1 MAKPVLKFK
10 VNQQSAEVG
19 GKYYGIV
26 EDTAVT
32 PENSILQICEFKKIT
47 AFAPEQVLR
56 LVEDVCDGAAQLVAR
71 DGQSRQLSSLLK
83 FSPRVRGTFSG
94 VDSRW
99 TNQKLIVGARLLKDI
114 KLDMDPSSFVMSNVA
129 DIGTITSA
137 ALQVGS
143 TVLSAPDMNSAL
155 GTNSINVNGSNLDI
169 WSAEDTFIEVYLL
182 VNRTTGGRTEQVSI
196 PWAEGTLTFSV
207 DGFAPNGFTAHFN
220 AAGAQAEFI
229 TISEVFVT
237 YSSSTDEVLG
247 WDLRVK
253 HPTSDRDFKRI
264 TIPWSTPLS

>member
-1 MAKPVLKFK
+1 MATKPVLRFK
-10 VNQQSAEVG
+10 VNKQSAEVG

-83 FSPRVRGTFSG
+83 FSPRVRGTFSAE
-94 VDSRW
+94 DARW

-129 DIGTITSA
+129 DVGTLTSSA
-137 ALQVGS
+137 WQTCPWGSDVPHVGDA
-143 TVLSAPDMNSAL
+143 VPENA
-155 GTNSINVNGSNLDI
+155 SIFNVNGSKLDT
-169 WSAEDTFIEVYLL
+169 WDATNTSAKLAILVDGIAYL
-182 VNRTTGGRTEQVSI
+182 QKSSI
-196 PWAEGTLTFSV
+196 PAATLSGFAANGFSASITLTGSEDSIGSCFDIPAGTPALTAV
-207 DGFAPNGFTAHFN
+207 DGF
-220 AAGAQAEFI
+220 
-229 TISEVFVT
+229 
-237 YSSSTDEVLG
+237 VL
-247 WDLRVK
+247 VVY
-253 HPTSDRDFKRI
+253 HPDASIEFKRLAL
-264 TIPWSTPLS
+264 PAAKPA

>member
-26 EDTAVT
+26 EDTPVT

-83 FSPRVRGTFSG
+83 FSPRVRGTFTG

-137 ALQVGS
+137 ALQAGS
-143 TVLSAPDMNSAL
+143 TVLSATSMNSL
-155 GTNSINVNGSNLDI
+155 FGTNSINVNGTNLDI
-169 WSAEDTFIEVYLL
+169 WSADDTFIEVNLV
-182 VNRTTGGRTEQVSI
+182 VNRTSGGQTTERSLSWSDDTAI
-196 PWAEGTLTFSV
+196 SFTV
-207 DGFAPNGFTAHFN
+207 DGFAPNGFTAHFD
-220 AAGAQAEFI
+220 AAGDDAATETIAE
-229 TISEVFVT
+229 V
-237 YSSSTDEVLG
+237 YSGYDPATDVVVG

-253 HPTSDRDFKRI
+253 HPTSDRIFKRI
-264 TIPWSTPLS
+264 TIPWTPQA